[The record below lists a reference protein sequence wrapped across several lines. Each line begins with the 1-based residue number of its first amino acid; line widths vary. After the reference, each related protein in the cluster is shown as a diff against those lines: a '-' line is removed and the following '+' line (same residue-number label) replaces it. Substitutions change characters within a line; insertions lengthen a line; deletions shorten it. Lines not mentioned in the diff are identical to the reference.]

1 MHTKGF
7 LLRVIFFSCRILFI
21 FAFASAAVRVCVA
34 YVYLSK
40 AHVFVFV
47 TLWHL
52 VVTHTYIHSDLCMSV
67 CTYFLL
73 AHSCAHFFCFICYTI
88 YTHLIRR
95 VELRKLSIQSN

>member
-52 VVTHTYIHSDLCMSV
+52 VVTHTYIRTCV
-67 CTYFLL
+67 CLYVRIF
-73 AHSCAHFFCFICYTI
+73 Y
-88 YTHLIRR
+88 
-95 VELRKLSIQSN
+95 